1 MKDGSLNKSPLM
13 GIVLAMEI
21 KTMSEFLVQLI
32 LRYPDLFDRADIPC
46 ALQGLWEQAL
56 EDQAKEVPLRAA

>member
-1 MKDGSLNKSPLM
+1 M